1 MGKAKKRNDIILRN
15 ILNIANIRLK
25 EKTSDKSPRK
35 AKRGD
40 TTQNF
45 EKNSLDVNKN
55 MNFKR

>member
-25 EKTSDKSPRK
+25 EKPSDKSPRK
-35 AKRGD
+35 AKRDD
-40 TTQNF
+40 TTKNF

>member
-25 EKTSDKSPRK
+25 EKSPRK

-55 MNFKR
+55 MNFQR